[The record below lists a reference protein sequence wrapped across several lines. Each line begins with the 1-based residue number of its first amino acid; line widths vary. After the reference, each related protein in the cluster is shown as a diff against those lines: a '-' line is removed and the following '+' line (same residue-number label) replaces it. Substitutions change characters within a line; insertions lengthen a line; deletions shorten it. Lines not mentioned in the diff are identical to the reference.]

1 MQIYDDKNSNI
12 KKVKLVWY
20 KERNFTCIINIK
32 KEKRNRGYYIIDER
46 KKKKKK
52 EIINIKIRDINNK
65 MND

>member
-1 MQIYDDKNSNI
+1 MQIYDDINNNI
-12 KKVKLVWY
+12 KKGKLGSY
-20 KERNFTCIINIK
+20 KERSFTCIIYIK

-46 KKKKKK
+46 KLKKK